1 MKERPLPIVGE
12 IEYSVNTVFPLKSIG
27 IITKPLY
34 TFCSEK
40 PEVTYVGGP
49 ITIHHTITPTIPPR
63 TKVSISLIDEIVY
76 VIKGDGSNG
85 TPIMAP
91 LE

>member
-1 MKERPLPIVGE
+1 M
-12 IEYSVNTVFPLKSIG
+12 
-27 IITKPLY
+27 
-34 TFCSEK
+34 
-40 PEVTYVGGP
+40 TYVGGP